1 MELSKGAESIMMRE
15 NNNIIASC
23 GYILVF
29 ILFTQS
35 VFSGQL
41 NRTSGLYDFD
51 GDGRKEV
58 LIISS
63 SDRKAV
69 LVELQDES
77 ISDTLWSYILPEG
90 TYFTDVSVVDID
102 RNGQPDLVA
111 TSKIDINSNNTSW
124 LYVFEGTMG
133 GFSELPL
140 VAGKSGLEID
150 NIRPLNLSRVKG
162 MPGYLSVSFGTPVRK
177 TLIIKPNINN
187 NRLKIDKVSTL
198 SDPLI
203 QNGFGHMYSGGFS
216 SGDNNYVAQFSAE
229 LNTLKIA
236 IFNVKNNFKHITT
249 EIVGLG
255 KSRGIIGAE
264 VQAYNNLKKGR
275 EGLLIPFRTGE
286 VKILNILNDKISL
299 TDSEFSHEDLFLEME
314 DPKQS
319 EILTLVSSRI
329 ESGFY
334 NKVMTKNDY
343 VNNSNYNSPSYK
355 PKKIDGPTLVD
366 YLNEAGIVKKP
377 KADSKIDIPNKNDD
391 MDSKLWA
398 AKASVKIE
406 QVDSTLLAAKDSV
419 FVNPIPDED
428 KEVAFHKTVFGPSD
442 SVSTINTWED
452 TVRNALVPEPIDLSN
467 RKDSDNRSIG
477 LYYVMVMAPSKGEK
491 DRYVFDGEAPFGIN
505 VNQIPPMG
513 EPTHFQHSVSANIN
527 YLRRGNDYD
536 FAYTLKEQVS
546 DSITTLTMV
555 HDMQTNIIFMSISP
569 GVDSISQSYQP
580 EAFDPKL
587 FEFPDYFF
595 EGFPTSLGMDFKD
608 KLIKFSFDDTGDSVN
623 YQGLYLSSTTP
634 SVPSQ
639 SLAVFLNE
647 GTLQAIRGEVKVRE
661 NGSKKITTEF
671 DIAGYLEPAAM
682 FSRLI
687 QEEFSDSLKTNLLQG
702 TYLEE
707 PLFGPNGKLPKI
719 IHERRLPEEQFD
731 QKNPRIP
738 VDPLKGIYPEGQGV
752 TTNSKAK
759 TEMPVPG
766 PQSPIDKTATPDSE
780 KINNKGGNDTL
791 KLENIKTVPDSLKN
805 DNFLN
810 NLDSGSNLPESIS
823 TDIDSSELDQ

>member
-1 MELSKGAESIMMRE
+1 MMRK
-15 NNNIIASC
+15 NNNIISLC
-23 GYILVF
+23 GYIFVF
-29 ILFTQS
+29 ILLTQF
-35 VFSGQL
+35 VYSGQL
-41 NRTSGLYDFD
+41 NRTSGLYDLD
-51 GDGRKEV
+51 GDGKKEV

-63 SDRKAV
+63 SDRRAI
-69 LVELQDES
+69 LVEFQNKS
-77 ISDTLWSYILPEG
+77 ISDTLWSYTLPEG
-90 TYFTDVSVVDID
+90 TYFTDVSVIDID
-102 RNGQPDLVA
+102 SNGQPDLVA
-111 TSKIDINSNNTSW
+111 TSKINVNSNSSGW
-124 LYVFEGTMG
+124 LYVFQGTMN
-133 GFSELPL
+133 GFSDKPL
-140 VAGKSGLEID
+140 VAGKSGLKID
-150 NIRPLNLSRVKG
+150 NIRPLNLSKVNG
-162 MPGYLSVSFGTPVRK
+162 MSGYLSISFGTPVRK
-177 TLIIKPNINN
+177 TLIIKPNIKNN
-187 NRLKIDKVSTL
+187 QLSIDNVYTL

-216 SGDNNYVAQFSAE
+216 SGDNNFVAQFSAE
-229 LNTLKIA
+229 LNTLKVA
-236 IFNVKNNFKHITT
+236 IFNVKNNFKHVVT
-249 EIVGLG
+249 EIVSIG

-264 VQAYNNLKKGR
+264 VQAFNDLKKGS

-286 VKILNILNDKISL
+286 VKILNMLNDKIIL
-299 TDSEFSHEDLFLEME
+299 TDSDFSHEDLFLEME
-314 DPKQS
+314 NPKKA
-319 EILTLVSSRI
+319 EILDLVSSRI

-334 NKVMTKNDY
+334 NKVITKNDY
-343 VNNSNYNSPSYK
+343 IKDDNYRIPSYK

-377 KADSKIDIPNKNDD
+377 KLNTKIDVPNESDD
-391 MDSKLWA
+391 MDSKIWA

-406 QVDSTLLAAKDSV
+406 QIDSTLLINNDSI

-442 SVSTINTWED
+442 SVSSINTWED
-452 TVRNALVPEPIDLSN
+452 TVRNALVPEPIDLSK
-467 RKDSDNRSIG
+467 RDDSDNRSIG
-477 LYYVMVMAPSKGEK
+477 LYYVMVMAPSRGKK
-491 DRYVFDGEAPFGIN
+491 DRYIFDGESPFGVN
-505 VNQIPPMG
+505 VNQMPPMG
-513 EPTHFQHSVSANIN
+513 EPTHFQHSISANVN

-536 FAYTLKEQVS
+536 FAYTLKEQVT

-608 KLIKFSFDDTGDSVN
+608 KLIRFSFDDTGDSVN

-634 SVPSQ
+634 SYPSQ

-707 PLFGPNGKLPKI
+707 PLFGPNGKLPKV

-731 QKNPRIP
+731 QQNPSIP
-738 VDPLKGIYPEGQGV
+738 VEPLKGIYPEGQGV
-752 TTNSKAK
+752 NTNKKAK
-759 TEMPVPG
+759 IEIPVPG
-766 PQSPIDKTATPDSE
+766 PQSPLDKPAIPDSE
-780 KINNKGGNDTL
+780 IINNNVVTDTL
-791 KLENIKTVPDSLKN
+791 KLEKIKTIPDSLKN
-805 DNFLN
+805 DGFIN
-810 NLDSGSNLPESIS
+810 NIGNGNNLPESINAV
-823 TDIDSSELDQ
+823 IDSSQLNP

>member
-1 MELSKGAESIMMRE
+1 MRE
-15 NNNIIASC
+15 NNIIISIC
-23 GYILVF
+23 GYILAC
-29 ILFTQS
+29 ILWESIFA
-35 VFSGQL
+35 GQL
-41 NRTSGLYDFD
+41 NRTSGLYDLD

-69 LVELQDES
+69 LVELQDKS
-77 ISDTLWSYILPEG
+77 IGDTLWSYTLPKG
-90 TYFTDVSVVDID
+90 TYFTDVSVIDID
-102 RNGQPDLVA
+102 SNGQPDLVA
-111 TSKIDINSNNTSW
+111 TSKISVDSKNTGW
-124 LYVFEGTMG
+124 LYVFQGTTT
-133 GFSELPL
+133 GFSDSPL

-150 NIRPLNLSRVKG
+150 NIRPLNLSKIND

-177 TLIIKPNINN
+177 TLIIKPDITN
-187 NRLKIDKVSTL
+187 NRLTIDNVHTL

-216 SGDNNYVAQFSAE
+216 SENNNYVAQFSAE
-229 LNTLKIA
+229 LNTLKVA
-236 IFNVKNNFKHITT
+236 IYNVKNNFKHVTT
-249 EIVGLG
+249 EIVGMG

-264 VQAYNNLKKGR
+264 VQAYSNLKKG
-275 EGLLIPFRTGE
+275 EQGLLIPFRTGE
-286 VKILNILNDKISL
+286 VKILNIIDNKISL
-299 TDSEFSHEDLFLEME
+299 TESEFSHEDLFLEMT
-314 DPKQS
+314 DPNKS
-319 EILTLVSSRI
+319 EILDLVSSRI

-334 NKVMTKNDY
+334 NKVITKKDY
-343 VNNSNYNSPSYK
+343 IKEGRYKNSGYK

-366 YLNEAGIVKKP
+366 YLNEAGIVKKY
-377 KADSKIDIPNKNDD
+377 KLDSKVEIPNKSNDD
-391 MDSKLWA
+391 MDSKIWA

-406 QVDSTLLAAKDSV
+406 QVDSTLLISKDSL

-428 KEVAFHKTVFGPSD
+428 KEVAFHKTIFGPSD
-442 SVSTINTWED
+442 SVSAINTWED
-452 TVRNALVPEPIDLSN
+452 TVRNVLVPEPIDLSGAD
-467 RKDSDNRSIG
+467 DSNDRSID

-513 EPTHFQHSVSANIN
+513 EPTHFQHSVSANVS

-546 DSITTLTMV
+546 DSVTTLTMV

-569 GVDSISQSYQP
+569 EVDSISQSYQP

-608 KLIKFSFDDTGDSVN
+608 KLIKFSFDDTGDSIN

-634 SVPSQ
+634 SKPSQ

-671 DIAGYLEPAAM
+671 DIAGYLEPSAM
-682 FSRLI
+682 LSRLI

-707 PLFGPNGKLPKI
+707 PLFGPNGKLPKV
-719 IHERRLPEEQFD
+719 IHEKRLPEAQFD
-731 QKNPRIP
+731 QQNPSIP
-738 VDPLKGIYPEGQGV
+738 VEPLKGIYPEGQGV
-752 TTNSKAK
+752 ISNSKAK
-759 TEMPVPG
+759 TETPAPD
-766 PQSPIDKTATPDSE
+766 PQNPIEQPASPDSE
-780 KINNKGGNDTL
+780 IINDADGGQMDTL
-791 KLENIKTVPDSLKN
+791 NLENIKTVPSSEKR
-805 DNFLN
+805 DNILN
-810 NLDSGSNLPESIS
+810 YCNNLPESIS
-823 TDIDSSELDQ
+823 TSADTSDLKP

>member
-1 MELSKGAESIMMRE
+1 MMRK
-15 NNNIIASC
+15 NNNIISLC

-29 ILFTQS
+29 ILFTP
-35 VFSGQL
+35 FLYSGQL
-41 NRTSGLYDFD
+41 NRTSGLYDLD
-51 GDGRKEV
+51 GDGKKEV

-63 SDRKAV
+63 SDRKAI
-69 LVELQDES
+69 LVEFQNKS
-77 ISDTLWSYILPEG
+77 ISDTLWSYKLPKG
-90 TYFTDVSVVDID
+90 TYFTDVSVIDID
-102 RNGQPDLVA
+102 SNGQPDLVA
-111 TSKIDINSNNTSW
+111 TSKINVNSNSSGW
-124 LYVFEGTMG
+124 LYVFQGTMN
-133 GFSELPL
+133 GFSDKPL
-140 VAGKSGLEID
+140 VAGKSGLKID
-150 NIRPLNLSRVKG
+150 NIRPLNLSKVNG
-162 MPGYLSVSFGTPVRK
+162 LSGYLSVSFGTPVRK
-177 TLIIKPNINN
+177 TLIIKPVIKN
-187 NRLKIDKVSTL
+187 NRLIINDSYTL

-216 SGDNNYVAQFSAE
+216 SGNNNYVAQFSAE
-229 LNTLKIA
+229 LNMLKVA
-236 IFNVKNNFKHITT
+236 IFNVKNNFKHVAT
-249 EIVGLG
+249 EIVSIG

-264 VQAYNNLKKGR
+264 VQAYNDLKKGS

-286 VKILNILNDKISL
+286 VKILNMLNDKIIL

-314 DPKQS
+314 NPKKV
-319 EILTLVSSRI
+319 EILDLVSSRI

-334 NKVMTKNDY
+334 NKVITKNDY
-343 VNNSNYNSPSYK
+343 KKDNNYQIPSYK
-355 PKKIDGPTLVD
+355 SKKIDGPTLVD

-377 KADSKIDIPNKNDD
+377 KLNIKIDIPNKSDD
-391 MDSKLWA
+391 MDSKIWA

-406 QVDSTLLAAKDSV
+406 EIDSTFLINNDSI
-419 FVNPIPDED
+419 FINPIPDED

-442 SVSTINTWED
+442 SVSAVNTWED
-452 TVRNALVPEPIDLSN
+452 TVRNALVPEPISLSKGDN
-467 RKDSDNRSIG
+467 SDNQSIG
-477 LYYVMVMAPSKGEK
+477 LYYVMVMAPSKGKK
-491 DRYVFDGEAPFGIN
+491 DRYVFDGESPFGIN
-505 VNQIPPMG
+505 VNQIPSMG
-513 EPTHFQHSVSANIN
+513 EPTHFQHSISANIN

-536 FAYTLKEQVS
+536 FAYTLKEQVT

-608 KLIKFSFDDTGDSVN
+608 KLIRFSFDDTGDSVN

-634 SVPSQ
+634 SYPPQ

-671 DIAGYLEPAAM
+671 DIAGYLEPSAM

-702 TYLEE
+702 AYLEE
-707 PLFGPNGKLPKI
+707 PLFGPNGKLPKV

-731 QKNPRIP
+731 QQNPSIP

-752 TTNSKAK
+752 NTNKKAK
-759 TEMPVPG
+759 IEIPVPG
-766 PQSPIDKTATPDSE
+766 PQSPIDKLAIPDSE
-780 KINNKGGNDTL
+780 IVNDNGVTDTL
-791 KLENIKTVPDSLKN
+791 KLEKIKTIPASLKN
-805 DNFLN
+805 DSFIN
-810 NLDSGSNLPESIS
+810 NIGNENNLPESIN
-823 TDIDSSELDQ
+823 TIIDSSQVNP

>member
-1 MELSKGAESIMMRE
+1 MRE
-15 NNNIIASC
+15 NNIISIC
-23 GYILVF
+23 GYILAC
-29 ILFTQS
+29 ILCTESIFA
-35 VFSGQL
+35 GQL
-41 NRTSGLYDFD
+41 NRTSGLYDLD

-69 LVELQDES
+69 LVELQNKS
-77 ISDTLWSYILPEG
+77 IGDTLWFYTLPKG
-90 TYFTDVSVVDID
+90 TYFTDVSVIDID
-102 RNGQPDLVA
+102 SNGQPDLVA
-111 TSKIDINSNNTSW
+111 TSKISVDSKNTGW
-124 LYVFEGTMG
+124 LYVFQGTTT
-133 GFSELPL
+133 GFSDSPL
-140 VAGKSGLEID
+140 VAGKSVLEID
-150 NIRPLNLSRVKG
+150 NIRPLNLSKING

-177 TLIIKPNINN
+177 TLIIKPDITN
-187 NRLKIDKVSTL
+187 NRLTIDNAHTL

-203 QNGFGHMYSGGFS
+203 QNGYGHMYSGGFS
-216 SGDNNYVAQFSAE
+216 SENNNYVAQFSAE
-229 LNTLKIA
+229 LNTLKVA
-236 IFNVKNNFKHITT
+236 IFNVKNNFKHVTT
-249 EIVGLG
+249 EIVGMG

-264 VQAYNNLKKGR
+264 VQAYSNLKKG
-275 EGLLIPFRTGE
+275 EQGLLIPFRTGE
-286 VKILNILNDKISL
+286 VKILNIIDNKVSL
-299 TDSEFSHEDLFLEME
+299 TESEFSHEDLFLEMT
-314 DPKQS
+314 DPNKS
-319 EILTLVSSRI
+319 EILDLVSSRI

-334 NKVMTKNDY
+334 NKVITKKDY
-343 VNNSNYNSPSYK
+343 IKEARYKNSGYK

-366 YLNEAGIVKKP
+366 YLNEAGIVKKS
-377 KADSKIDIPNKNDD
+377 KLDSKVEIPNKSNED
-391 MDSKLWA
+391 MDSKIWA

-406 QVDSTLLAAKDSV
+406 QADSTLLISKDSL
-419 FVNPIPDED
+419 FINPIPDED
-428 KEVAFHKTVFGPSD
+428 KEVAFHKTIFGPSD
-442 SVSTINTWED
+442 SVSAINTWED
-452 TVRNALVPEPIDLSN
+452 TVRNVLVPEPIDLSGAD
-467 RKDSDNRSIG
+467 DSNDRSID

-513 EPTHFQHSVSANIN
+513 EPTHFQHSVSANVS

-546 DSITTLTMV
+546 DSVTTLTMV

-569 GVDSISQSYQP
+569 EVDSISQSYQP

-608 KLIKFSFDDTGDSVN
+608 KLIKFSFDDTGDSIN

-634 SVPSQ
+634 SKPSQ

-671 DIAGYLEPAAM
+671 DIAGYLEPSAM

-707 PLFGPNGKLPKI
+707 PLFGPNGKLPKV
-719 IHERRLPEEQFD
+719 IHEKRLPEAQFD
-731 QKNPRIP
+731 QQNPSIP
-738 VDPLKGIYPEGQGV
+738 VEPLKGIYPEGQGV
-752 TTNSKAK
+752 ISNSKAK
-759 TEMPVPG
+759 TETPTPD
-766 PQSPIDKTATPDSE
+766 PQNPIEQPASPDSE
-780 KINNKGGNDTL
+780 IINEIDTL
-791 KLENIKTVPDSLKN
+791 NLENIKTLPTSEKR
-805 DNFLN
+805 DNILN
-810 NLDSGSNLPESIS
+810 YGNNLPESIS
-823 TDIDSSELDQ
+823 TSADSSDLKP

>member
-1 MELSKGAESIMMRE
+1 MMRK
-15 NNNIIASC
+15 NNNIISLC

-29 ILFTQS
+29 ILFTP
-35 VFSGQL
+35 FLYSGQL
-41 NRTSGLYDFD
+41 NRTSGLYDLD
-51 GDGRKEV
+51 GDGKKEV

-63 SDRKAV
+63 SDRKAI
-69 LVELQDES
+69 LVEFQNKS
-77 ISDTLWSYILPEG
+77 ISDTLWSYKLPKG
-90 TYFTDVSVVDID
+90 TYFTDVSVIDID
-102 RNGQPDLVA
+102 SNGQPDLVA
-111 TSKIDINSNNTSW
+111 TSKINVNSNSSGW
-124 LYVFEGTMG
+124 LYVFQGTMN
-133 GFSELPL
+133 GFSDKPL
-140 VAGKSGLEID
+140 VAGKSGLKID
-150 NIRPLNLSRVKG
+150 NIRPLNLSKVNG
-162 MPGYLSVSFGTPVRK
+162 LSGYLSVSFGTPVRK
-177 TLIIKPNINN
+177 TLIIKPVIKN
-187 NRLKIDKVSTL
+187 NRLIINDSYTL

-216 SGDNNYVAQFSAE
+216 SGNNNYVAQFSAE
-229 LNTLKIA
+229 LNMLKVA
-236 IFNVKNNFKHITT
+236 IFNVKNNFKHVAT
-249 EIVGLG
+249 EIVSIG

-264 VQAYNNLKKGR
+264 VQAYNDLKKGS

-286 VKILNILNDKISL
+286 VKILNMLNDKIIL

-314 DPKQS
+314 NPKKV
-319 EILTLVSSRI
+319 EILDLVSSRI

-334 NKVMTKNDY
+334 NKVITKNDY
-343 VNNSNYNSPSYK
+343 IKDNNYQIPSYK

-377 KADSKIDIPNKNDD
+377 KLNIKIDIPNKSDD
-391 MDSKLWA
+391 MDSKIWA

-406 QVDSTLLAAKDSV
+406 EIDSTFLINNDSI
-419 FVNPIPDED
+419 FINPIPDED

-442 SVSTINTWED
+442 SVSTVNTWED
-452 TVRNALVPEPIDLSN
+452 TVRNALVPEPISLSKGDN
-467 RKDSDNRSIG
+467 SDNQSIG
-477 LYYVMVMAPSKGEK
+477 LYYVMVMAPSKGKK
-491 DRYVFDGEAPFGIN
+491 DRYVFDGESPFGIN
-505 VNQIPPMG
+505 VNQIPSMG
-513 EPTHFQHSVSANIN
+513 EPTHFQHSISANIN

-536 FAYTLKEQVS
+536 FAYTLKEQVT

-608 KLIKFSFDDTGDSVN
+608 KLIRFSFDDTGDSVN

-634 SVPSQ
+634 SYPPQ

-671 DIAGYLEPAAM
+671 DIAGYLEPSAM

-702 TYLEE
+702 AYLEE
-707 PLFGPNGKLPKI
+707 PLFGPNGKLPKV

-731 QKNPRIP
+731 QQNPSIP

-752 TTNSKAK
+752 NTNKKAK
-759 TEMPVPG
+759 IEIPVPG
-766 PQSPIDKTATPDSE
+766 PQSPIDKLAIPDSE
-780 KINNKGGNDTL
+780 IVNDNGVTDTL
-791 KLENIKTVPDSLKN
+791 KLEKIKTIPASLKN
-805 DNFLN
+805 DSFIN
-810 NLDSGSNLPESIS
+810 NIGNENNLPESIN
-823 TDIDSSELDQ
+823 TIIDSSQVNP

>member
-1 MELSKGAESIMMRE
+1 MRE
-15 NNNIIASC
+15 NNIISIC
-23 GYILVF
+23 GYILAC
-29 ILFTQS
+29 ILCTESIFA
-35 VFSGQL
+35 GQL
-41 NRTSGLYDFD
+41 NRTSGLYDLD

-69 LVELQDES
+69 LVELQNKS
-77 ISDTLWSYILPEG
+77 IGDTLWFYTLPKG
-90 TYFTDVSVVDID
+90 TYFTDVSVIDID
-102 RNGQPDLVA
+102 SNGQPDLVA
-111 TSKIDINSNNTSW
+111 TSKISIDSKNTGW
-124 LYVFEGTMG
+124 LYVFQGTTT
-133 GFSELPL
+133 GFSDSPL

-150 NIRPLNLSRVKG
+150 NIRPLNLSKING

-177 TLIIKPNINN
+177 TLIIKPDITN
-187 NRLKIDKVSTL
+187 NRLTIDNAHTL

-203 QNGFGHMYSGGFS
+203 QNGYGHMYSGGFS
-216 SGDNNYVAQFSAE
+216 SENNNYVAQFSAE
-229 LNTLKIA
+229 LNTLKVA
-236 IFNVKNNFKHITT
+236 IFNVKNNFKHVTT
-249 EIVGLG
+249 EIVGMG

-264 VQAYNNLKKGR
+264 VQAYSNLKKG
-275 EGLLIPFRTGE
+275 EQGLLIPFRTGE
-286 VKILNILNDKISL
+286 VKILNIIDNKVSL
-299 TDSEFSHEDLFLEME
+299 TESEFSHEDLFLEMT
-314 DPKQS
+314 DPNKS
-319 EILTLVSSRI
+319 EILDLVSSRI

-334 NKVMTKNDY
+334 NKVITKKDY
-343 VNNSNYNSPSYK
+343 IKEARYKKSGYK

-366 YLNEAGIVKKP
+366 YLNEAGIVKKS
-377 KADSKIDIPNKNDD
+377 KLDSKVEIPNKSNDD
-391 MDSKLWA
+391 MDSKIWA

-406 QVDSTLLAAKDSV
+406 QADSTLLISKDSL
-419 FVNPIPDED
+419 FINPIPDED
-428 KEVAFHKTVFGPSD
+428 KEVAFHKTIFGPSD
-442 SVSTINTWED
+442 SVSAINTWED
-452 TVRNALVPEPIDLSN
+452 TVRNVLVPEPIDLSGAD
-467 RKDSDNRSIG
+467 DSNDRSID

-513 EPTHFQHSVSANIN
+513 EPTHFQHSVSANVS

-546 DSITTLTMV
+546 DSVTTLTMV

-569 GVDSISQSYQP
+569 EVDSISQSYQP

-608 KLIKFSFDDTGDSVN
+608 KLIKFSFDDTGDSIN

-634 SVPSQ
+634 SKPSQ

-671 DIAGYLEPAAM
+671 DIAGYLEPSAM

-707 PLFGPNGKLPKI
+707 PLFGPNGKLPKV
-719 IHERRLPEEQFD
+719 IHEKRLPEAQFD
-731 QKNPRIP
+731 QQNPSIP
-738 VDPLKGIYPEGQGV
+738 VEPLKGIYPEGQGV
-752 TTNSKAK
+752 ISNSKAK
-759 TEMPVPG
+759 TETPTPD
-766 PQSPIDKTATPDSE
+766 PQNPIEQPASPDSE
-780 KINNKGGNDTL
+780 IINEIDTL
-791 KLENIKTVPDSLKN
+791 NLENIKTLPTSEKR
-805 DNFLN
+805 DNILN
-810 NLDSGSNLPESIS
+810 YGNNLPESIS
-823 TDIDSSELDQ
+823 TSADSSDLKP

>member
-1 MELSKGAESIMMRE
+1 MMRK
-15 NNNIIASC
+15 NNNIINLC

-29 ILFTQS
+29 VLFTQS

-41 NRTSGLYDFD
+41 NRTSGLYDLDSD
-51 GDGRKEV
+51 GKKEV

-69 LVELQDES
+69 LVEFQNKS
-77 ISDTLWSYILPEG
+77 ISDTLWSYTLPQG
-90 TYFTDVSVVDID
+90 TYFTDVSVIDID
-102 RNGQPDLVA
+102 SNGQPDLVA
-111 TSKIDINSNNTSW
+111 TSKININSNSSGW
-124 LYVFEGTMG
+124 LYVFQGTMN
-133 GFSELPL
+133 GFSNRPL
-140 VAGKSGLEID
+140 VAGKSGLKID
-150 NIRPLNLSRVKG
+150 NIRPLNLSKVNG
-162 MPGYLSVSFGTPVRK
+162 MPGYLSISFGTPVRK
-177 TLIIKPNINN
+177 TLIIKPDIKN
-187 NRLKIDKVSTL
+187 NRLSINNAYTL

-216 SGDNNYVAQFSAE
+216 SENNNYVAQFSAE
-229 LNTLKIA
+229 LNTLKVA
-236 IFNVKNNFKHITT
+236 IFNVKNNFKHVAT
-249 EIVGLG
+249 EIVSIG

-264 VQAYNNLKKGR
+264 VQAYNDLKKGS

-286 VKILNILNDKISL
+286 VKILNMLNGKIKL
-299 TDSEFSHEDLFLEME
+299 TDSEFSHEDLFLEM
-314 DPKQS
+314 DNPKKA
-319 EILTLVSSRI
+319 EILDLVSSRI

-334 NKVMTKNDY
+334 NKVITKNDY
-343 VNNSNYNSPSYK
+343 IKDNNYQIPSYK

-377 KADSKIDIPNKNDD
+377 KLKMKIEVPNKSDD
-391 MDSKLWA
+391 MDSKIWA

-406 QVDSTLLAAKDSV
+406 QIDSTQLINNDSI

-442 SVSTINTWED
+442 SVSAVHTWED
-452 TVRNALVPEPIDLSN
+452 TVRNALVPEPIDLSE
-467 RKDSDNRSIG
+467 RDDSENRSIG

-491 DRYVFDGEAPFGIN
+491 DRYIFDGESPFGIN
-505 VNQIPPMG
+505 VNQVPPMG
-513 EPTHFQHSVSANIN
+513 EPTHFQHSISANIN

-536 FAYTLKEQVS
+536 FAYTLKEQVT

-608 KLIKFSFDDTGDSVN
+608 KLIRFSFDDTGDSVN
-623 YQGLYLSSTTP
+623 YQGLYLSATTP
-634 SVPSQ
+634 SYPSQ

-647 GTLQAIRGEVKVRE
+647 GILQAIRGEVKVRE

-671 DIAGYLEPAAM
+671 DIAGYLEPSAM

-707 PLFGPNGKLPKI
+707 PLFGPNGKLPKV
-719 IHERRLPEEQFD
+719 IHERRLPEAQFD
-731 QKNPRIP
+731 QQNPNIP
-738 VDPLKGIYPEGQGV
+738 VEPLKGIYPEGQGV
-752 TTNSKAK
+752 NTNKKAK
-759 TEMPVPG
+759 IEIPVPG
-766 PQSPIDKTATPDSE
+766 PQSPIDNPAIPDSE
-780 KINNKGGNDTL
+780 IINDSGVTDTL
-791 KLENIKTVPDSLKN
+791 KLEKIKTIPDSLQKN
-805 DNFLN
+805 GFIN
-810 NLDSGSNLPESIS
+810 NIGDGDNLPESIN
-823 TDIDSSELDQ
+823 TVIDSSQLNP

>member
-1 MELSKGAESIMMRE
+1 MRE
-15 NNNIIASC
+15 NNIISIC
-23 GYILVF
+23 GYILAC
-29 ILFTQS
+29 ILCTESIFA
-35 VFSGQL
+35 GQL
-41 NRTSGLYDFD
+41 NRTSGLYDLD

-69 LVELQDES
+69 LVELQNKS
-77 ISDTLWSYILPEG
+77 IGDTLWFYTLPKG
-90 TYFTDVSVVDID
+90 TYFTDVSVIDID
-102 RNGQPDLVA
+102 SNGQPDLVA
-111 TSKIDINSNNTSW
+111 TSKISIDSKNTGW
-124 LYVFEGTMG
+124 LYVFQGTTT
-133 GFSELPL
+133 GFSNSPL

-150 NIRPLNLSRVKG
+150 NIRPLNLSMING

-177 TLIIKPNINN
+177 TLIIKPDITN
-187 NRLKIDKVSTL
+187 NRLTIDNAHTL

-203 QNGFGHMYSGGFS
+203 QNGYGHMYSGGFS
-216 SGDNNYVAQFSAE
+216 SENNNYVAQFSAE
-229 LNTLKIA
+229 LNTLKVA
-236 IFNVKNNFKHITT
+236 IFNVKNNFKHVTT
-249 EIVGLG
+249 EIVGMG

-264 VQAYNNLKKGR
+264 VQAYSNLKKG
-275 EGLLIPFRTGE
+275 EQGLLIPFRTGE
-286 VKILNILNDKISL
+286 VKILNIIDNKVSL
-299 TDSEFSHEDLFLEME
+299 TESEFSHEDLFLEMT
-314 DPKQS
+314 DPNKS
-319 EILTLVSSRI
+319 EILDLVSSRI

-334 NKVMTKNDY
+334 NKVITKKDY
-343 VNNSNYNSPSYK
+343 IKEARYKKSGYK

-366 YLNEAGIVKKP
+366 YLNEAGIVKKS
-377 KADSKIDIPNKNDD
+377 KLDSKVEIPNKSNED
-391 MDSKLWA
+391 MDSKIWA

-406 QVDSTLLAAKDSV
+406 QADSTLLISKDSL
-419 FVNPIPDED
+419 FINPIPDED
-428 KEVAFHKTVFGPSD
+428 KEVAFHKTIFGPSD
-442 SVSTINTWED
+442 SVSAINTWED
-452 TVRNALVPEPIDLSN
+452 TVRNVLVPEPIDLSGAD
-467 RKDSDNRSIG
+467 DSNDRSID

-513 EPTHFQHSVSANIN
+513 EPTHFQHSVSANVS

-546 DSITTLTMV
+546 DSVTTLTMV

-569 GVDSISQSYQP
+569 EVDSISQSYQP

-608 KLIKFSFDDTGDSVN
+608 KLIKFSFDDTGDSIN

-634 SVPSQ
+634 SKPSQ

-671 DIAGYLEPAAM
+671 DIAGYLEPSAM

-707 PLFGPNGKLPKI
+707 PLFGPNGKLPKV
-719 IHERRLPEEQFD
+719 IHEKRLPEAQFD
-731 QKNPRIP
+731 QQNPSIP
-738 VDPLKGIYPEGQGV
+738 VEPLKGIYPEGQGV
-752 TTNSKAK
+752 ISNSKAK
-759 TEMPVPG
+759 SETPTPD
-766 PQSPIDKTATPDSE
+766 PQNPIEQPASPDSE
-780 KINNKGGNDTL
+780 IINEIDTL
-791 KLENIKTVPDSLKN
+791 NLENIKTLPTSEKR
-805 DNFLN
+805 DNILN
-810 NLDSGSNLPESIS
+810 YGNNLPESIS
-823 TDIDSSELDQ
+823 TSADSSDVKP

>member
-1 MELSKGAESIMMRE
+1 MRE
-15 NNNIIASC
+15 NNNIIGIC
-23 GYILVF
+23 GYILVL

-41 NRTSGLYDFD
+41 NRTSGLYDLD

-69 LVELQDES
+69 LVELQNES
-77 ISDTLWSYILPEG
+77 ISDTLWSYILPRG
-90 TYFTDVSVVDID
+90 TYFTDVSVIDID
-102 RNGQPDLVA
+102 RNGQPDLVG
-111 TSKIDINSNNTSW
+111 TSKIDINSNNTGW
-124 LYVFEGTMG
+124 LYVFEGTTG
-133 GFSELPL
+133 GFSESPL

-162 MPGYLSVSFGTPVRK
+162 LPGYLSISFGTPVRK

-187 NRLKIDKVSTL
+187 NRLKIDNVYTI

-203 QNGFGHMYSGGFS
+203 QNGFGHMYSGSFS
-216 SGDNNYVAQFSAE
+216 SGGNNYVAQFSAE
-229 LNTLKIA
+229 LNTLKVA
-236 IFNVKNNFKHITT
+236 IFNVKNNFKHVST

-264 VQAYNNLKKGR
+264 VQAYSNLKKGR

-286 VKILNILNDKISL
+286 VKVLNILKDKISL
-299 TDSEFSHEDLFLEME
+299 TESDFSHGDLFLEME
-314 DPKQS
+314 DPQQS
-319 EILTLVSSRI
+319 EILDLVSSRI

-334 NKVMTKNDY
+334 NKVITKNDY
-343 VNNSNYNSPSYK
+343 VNNSNYKTPSYK

-377 KADSKIDIPNKNDD
+377 KPNSKIDIPNKSND
-391 MDSKLWA
+391 MDSKIWA
-398 AKASVKIE
+398 SKASVKIE
-406 QVDSTLLAAKDSV
+406 QVDSTLLAAEDSV
-419 FVNPIPDED
+419 FVNPVPDED
-428 KEVAFHKTVFGPSD
+428 KEVAFHKTIFGPSD
-442 SVSTINTWED
+442 SVSAVNTWED
-452 TVRNALVPEPIDLSN
+452 TVRNALVPEPIDLSS
-467 RKDSDNRSIG
+467 RDYSDAQSIG

-491 DRYVFDGEAPFGIN
+491 DRYVFDGEAPFGVN

-608 KLIKFSFDDTGDSVN
+608 KLIKFSFDDSGDSVN

-634 SVPSQ
+634 SQPSQ

-671 DIAGYLEPAAM
+671 DIAGYLEPTAM

-687 QEEFSDSLKTNLLQG
+687 QEEFSDSLKTNLLRG

-707 PLFGPNGKLPKI
+707 PLFGPNGKLPKV

-731 QKNPRIP
+731 QQNPSIP

-759 TEMPVPG
+759 IEMPVPG
-766 PQSPIDKTATPDSE
+766 PQSPIDKTANPDDE
-780 KINNKGGNDTL
+780 TMNDGGVSDTL
-791 KLENIKTVPDSLKN
+791 KLENIKMVPDSLKN
-805 DNFLN
+805 DYN

-823 TDIDSSELDQ
+823 TAIDSSELDQ